1 MTRTRATPD
10 HVARRLWEQA
20 VRTSTLANANASAL
34 ASELEE
40 TAAVRLLGDLEHGL
54 SRWIG
59 SEGYRV
65 LLFDAARLTLPRYPA
80 LRSVLTVDGFRAAT
94 VSHARVATPA
104 FAEGMVSLLVHFT
117 ERLGLIVGEE
127 MALRLVDHAGAPP
140 LGLRLEPHGGAP
152 RRSGIVPIATPEARD
167 DEAI

>member
-1 MTRTRATPD
+1 VTRTRATPAS
-10 HVARRLWEQA
+10 VARRLWEQA
-20 VRTSTLANANASAL
+20 ARTSTLANANTSVDANEL
-34 ASELEE
+34 AE

-65 LLFDAARLTLPRYPA
+65 LLFDAARLTLPMYPA
-80 LRSVLTVDGFRAAT
+80 LRSVLTVDGFRAAP
-94 VSHARVATPA
+94 VSDARVAVPA
-104 FAEGMVSLLVHFT
+104 FADGMVSLLVHLM

-127 MALRLVDHAGAPP
+127 MALRLVDHAGGPP
-140 LGLRLEPHGGAP
+140 TGLRLEPHSGAS
-152 RRSGIVPIATPEARD
+152 RRSGVVPIATPEARD